1 MKDLLEKSLVRIF
14 SLVMLVTFLI
24 NISIS
29 FGGKIKAQNEFMED
43 SLGFIFYSVKGGDT
57 KILEDFEKAYPRYKL
72 IYFDDDK
79 NILYGS
85 EKNISLDEIKIR
97 DDGKTREIKYGI
109 KDSINTAYYI
119 GDDNN
124 LMIKSQNTILDIFDG
139 KIVSIYLIFYLLIVG
154 IIKFEAESF
163 VEKYTKGLNRFDET
177 YNFNSID
184 PSYKEISP
192 YFKNLIESN
201 KKLKASEMAQASRF
215 KEIIDITENMEE
227 GLVICDENGKIEIM
241 NKAAQDY
248 LDKSSD
254 TSFIDLIDDKDYK
267 EAIKEIQKTKK
278 TKAMAYD
285 VNNFHLKV
293 FVDPIIDSYDM
304 GYVIIIID
312 NSETR
317 KAELMRREFS
327 ANVSHELKSPLT
339 SINGYAELISTG
351 IAKESDVRNFAEII
365 YKEGNRLLQIIDDIL
380 KLSSLDENGQG
391 IDEIEFDIKEIAEL
405 CVDNYRG
412 KSDGKNIKVIN
423 TVGSFKIRTS
433 ISLFTDLV
441 SNIYE
446 NAIKYTN
453 EGGIIELSSIILDK
467 KLIIFIKDN
476 GVGIS
481 QKDLPRIFERFYM
494 ADKARKRDNR
504 STGLGLS
511 IAKHIADY
519 LGFGLE
525 VTSKVGCGSTFRI
538 IIDI

>member
-29 FGGKIKAQNEFMED
+29 FEGKIKAQNEFMED
-43 SLGFIFYSVKGGDT
+43 SLGFIFYELKSGDT
-57 KILEDFEKAYPRYKL
+57 KILKDFEKSYPRYKL
-72 IYFDDDK
+72 TYFDDDK
-79 NILYGS
+79 NILYTSMNKIEPRDLKIG
-85 EKNISLDEIKIR
+85 NDREI
-97 DDGKTREIKYGI
+97 REIKYGI
-109 KDSINTAYYI
+109 KDSLNTAYYI

-139 KIVSIYLIFYLLIVG
+139 KILSIYLVLYLLIVG
-154 IIKFEAESF
+154 IIKFE
-163 VEKYTKGLNRFDET
+163 VENLVERYTEGLSRFEEDYDFT
-177 YNFNSID
+177 SLD
-184 PSYKEISP
+184 PRYKEISP
-192 YFKNLIESN
+192 YFKNLVESN

-278 TKAMAYD
+278 TKAMAFD

>member
-1 MKDLLEKSLVRIF
+1 MKDLLEKSLIRIF

-24 NISIS
+24 NISIV
-29 FGGKIKAQNEFMED
+29 FRGKNKAQNEFMED
-43 SLGFIFYSVKGGDT
+43 SLSFIFYEIKNGN
-57 KILEDFEKAYPRYKL
+57 KNILKDFEKTYPKYKL
-72 IYFDDDK
+72 IYFDDEK
-79 NILYGS
+79 NILYPS
-85 EKNISLDEIKIR
+85 KDNIDLKDINIS
-97 DDGKTREIKYGI
+97 DDGNIREIKYGI

-119 GDDNN
+119 GGEDN
-124 LMIKSQNTILDIFDG
+124 LIIKSQNTILDIFDG
-139 KIVSIYLIFYLLIVG
+139 KIISIYLIAYLFIIGL
-154 IIKFEAESF
+154 IKFEADNF
-163 VEKYTKGLNRFDET
+163 VNKYIEGLSRFDDN
-177 YNFNSID
+177 YDFKRID
-184 PSYKEISP
+184 PRYKEISP
-192 YFKNLIESN
+192 YFENLIES
-201 KKLKASEMAQASRF
+201 KRKLKESEMTQASRF

-227 GLVICDENGKIEIM
+227 GLVICDENGRIDIM
-241 NKAAQDY
+241 NRAAQNY
-248 LDKSSD
+248 LDKNSN
-254 TSFIDLIDDKDYK
+254 TSFIDLIDDKDYR

-278 TKAMAYD
+278 TKAMAFD

-293 FVDPIIDSYDM
+293 FVDPIIDNYDM

-312 NSETR
+312 NSDTR

-405 CVDNYRG
+405 CVDNYKKR
-412 KSDGKNIKVIN
+412 SDDKNIKIVN
-423 TVGSFKIRTS
+423 TVGSFKIKTS
-433 ISLFTDLV
+433 ISLFTDLL

-446 NAIKYTN
+446 NAIKYTG
-453 EGGIIELSSIILDK
+453 EGGRIEISSIILDK

-494 ADKARKRDNR
+494 ADKSRKRDSR

-519 LGFGLE
+519 LGYGLE
-525 VTSKVGCGSTFRI
+525 VRSKLGKGSTFRI

>member
-1 MKDLLEKSLVRIF
+1 MKDLLEKSLIRIF

-24 NISIS
+24 NISIV
-29 FGGKIKAQNEFMED
+29 FRGKNKAQNEFMED
-43 SLGFIFYSVKGGDT
+43 SLSFIFYEIKNGN
-57 KILEDFEKAYPRYKL
+57 KNILKDFEKTYPKYKL
-72 IYFDDDK
+72 IYFDDGK
-79 NILYGS
+79 NILYPS
-85 EKNISLDEIKIR
+85 KDNIDLKDINIS
-97 DDGKTREIKYGI
+97 DDGNIREIKYGI

-119 GDDNN
+119 GGEDN
-124 LMIKSQNTILDIFDG
+124 LIIKSQNTILDIFDG
-139 KIVSIYLIFYLLIVG
+139 KIISIYLIAYLFIIGL
-154 IIKFEAESF
+154 IKFEADNF
-163 VEKYTKGLNRFDET
+163 VNKYIEGLSRFDDN
-177 YNFNSID
+177 YDFKRID
-184 PSYKEISP
+184 PRYKEISP
-192 YFKNLIESN
+192 YFENLIES
-201 KKLKASEMAQASRF
+201 KRKLKESEMTQASRF

-227 GLVICDENGKIEIM
+227 GLVICDENGRIDIM
-241 NKAAQDY
+241 NRAAQNY
-248 LDKSSD
+248 LDKNSN
-254 TSFIDLIDDKDYK
+254 TSFIDLIDDKDYR

-278 TKAMAYD
+278 TKAMAFD

-293 FVDPIIDSYDM
+293 FVDPIIDNYDM

-312 NSETR
+312 NSDTR

-405 CVDNYRG
+405 CVDNYKKR
-412 KSDGKNIKVIN
+412 SDDKNIKIVN

-446 NAIKYTN
+446 NAIKYT
-453 EGGIIELSSIILDK
+453 EDGGRIEISSIILDK

-494 ADKARKRDNR
+494 ADKSRKRDSR

-519 LGFGLE
+519 LGYGLE
-525 VTSKVGCGSTFRI
+525 VRSKLGKGSTFRI

>member
-1 MKDLLEKSLVRIF
+1 MKDLLEKSLIRIF

-24 NISIS
+24 NISIV
-29 FGGKIKAQNEFMED
+29 FRGKIKAQNEFMED
-43 SLGFIFYSVKGGDT
+43 SLGFIFYEIKNGN
-57 KILEDFEKAYPRYKL
+57 KNILEDFEKTYPKYKL
-72 IYFDDDK
+72 VYFDDDK
-79 NILYGS
+79 NILYNSKGKIDL
-85 EKNISLDEIKIR
+85 EDISISDDKKI
-97 DDGKTREIKYGI
+97 REIKYGI
-109 KDSINTAYYI
+109 KDSINTGYYI
-119 GDDNN
+119 GGDGN
-124 LMIKSQNTILDIFDG
+124 LIIKSQNTILDIFDG
-139 KIVSIYLIFYLLIVG
+139 KIISIYLIAYLFIIG
-154 IIKFEAESF
+154 IIKFEADNF
-163 VEKYTKGLNRFDET
+163 VNKYIEGLARFDDN
-177 YNFNSID
+177 YDFKKID
-184 PSYKEISP
+184 PRYKEISP
-192 YFKNLIESN
+192 YFKNILESN
-201 KKLKASEMAQASRF
+201 KKLKESEMAQAVRF

-241 NKAAQDY
+241 NKAAQEY
-248 LDKSSD
+248 LEKNSD

-267 EAIKEIQKTKK
+267 EAIKEIQRTKK
-278 TKAMAYD
+278 TKAMAFD
-285 VNNFHLKV
+285 VNNFHLKI

-365 YKEGNRLLQIIDDIL
+365 YKEGNRLLQIIDDII
-380 KLSSLDENGQG
+380 KLSRLDENGQG
-391 IDEIEFDIKEIAEL
+391 IDEIEFDIREIAEL
-405 CVDNYRG
+405 CIENYRG
-412 KSDGKNIKVIN
+412 KSDSKNIEIVN
-423 TVGSFKIRTS
+423 TVGSFKLKTS
-433 ISLFTDLV
+433 ISLFTDLI

-453 EGGIIELSSIILDK
+453 KGGKIELSSIILDK

-494 ADKARKRDNR
+494 ADKARKRDNK

>member
-1 MKDLLEKSLVRIF
+1 MKDLLEKSLIRIF

-24 NISIS
+24 NISIV
-29 FGGKIKAQNEFMED
+29 FRGKIKAQNEFMED
-43 SLGFIFYSVKGGDT
+43 SLGFIFYEIKNGN
-57 KILEDFEKAYPRYKL
+57 KNILEDFEKTYPKYKL
-72 IYFDDDK
+72 VYFDDDK
-79 NILYGS
+79 NILYNSKGKIDL
-85 EKNISLDEIKIR
+85 EDISISDDKKI
-97 DDGKTREIKYGI
+97 REIKYGI
-109 KDSINTAYYI
+109 KDSINTGYYI
-119 GDDNN
+119 GGDGN
-124 LMIKSQNTILDIFDG
+124 LIIKSQNTILDIFDG
-139 KIVSIYLIFYLLIVG
+139 KIISIYLIAYLFIIG
-154 IIKFEAESF
+154 IIKFEADNF
-163 VEKYTKGLNRFDET
+163 VNKYIEGLARFDDN
-177 YNFNSID
+177 YDFKKID
-184 PSYKEISP
+184 PRYKEISP
-192 YFKNLIESN
+192 YFKNILESN
-201 KKLKASEMAQASRF
+201 KKLKESEMAQAVRF

-241 NKAAQDY
+241 NKAAQEY
-248 LDKSSD
+248 LDKNSD

-267 EAIKEIQKTKK
+267 EAIKEIQRTKK
-278 TKAMAYD
+278 TKAMAFD
-285 VNNFHLKV
+285 VNNFHLKI

-365 YKEGNRLLQIIDDIL
+365 YKEGNRLLQIIDDII
-380 KLSSLDENGQG
+380 KLSRLDENGQG
-391 IDEIEFDIKEIAEL
+391 IDEIEFDIREIADL
-405 CVDNYRG
+405 CIENYRG
-412 KSDGKNIKVIN
+412 KSDSKNIEIVN
-423 TVGSFKIRTS
+423 TVGSFKLKTS
-433 ISLFTDLV
+433 ISLFTDLI

-453 EGGIIELSSIILDK
+453 KGGKIELSSIILDK

-494 ADKARKRDNR
+494 ADKARKRDNK

>member
-1 MKDLLEKSLVRIF
+1 MKDLLEKSLIRIF

-24 NISIS
+24 NISIV
-29 FGGKIKAQNEFMED
+29 FRGKNKAQNEFMED
-43 SLGFIFYSVKGGDT
+43 SLGFIFYEIKNGD
-57 KILEDFEKAYPRYKL
+57 KNIIKDFEKTYPKYKL
-72 IYFDDDK
+72 VYFDDEK
-79 NILYGS
+79 NILYPS
-85 EKNISLDEIKIR
+85 KDNIDLKDIKIR
-97 DDGKTREIKYGI
+97 DDGKIREIKYGI

-119 GDDNN
+119 GGEDN
-124 LMIKSQNTILDIFDG
+124 LIIKSQNTILDIFDG
-139 KIVSIYLIFYLLIVG
+139 KIISIYLIAYLFIIGL
-154 IIKFEAESF
+154 IKFEADNF
-163 VEKYTKGLNRFDET
+163 VNKYIEGLSRFDDNYDFKRIE
-177 YNFNSID
+177 
-184 PSYKEISP
+184 PKYKEISP
-192 YFKNLIESN
+192 YFENLIES
-201 KKLKASEMAQASRF
+201 KRKLKESEMTQASRF

-227 GLVICDENGKIEIM
+227 GLVICDENGRIDIM
-241 NKAAQDY
+241 NRAAQNY
-248 LDKSSD
+248 LDKNTD
-254 TSFIDLIDDKDYK
+254 TSFIDLIDDKDYR
-267 EAIKEIQKTKK
+267 EAIKEIQRTKK
-278 TKAMAYD
+278 TKAMAFD

-293 FVDPIIDSYDM
+293 FVDPIIDNYDM

-312 NSETR
+312 NSDTR

-405 CVDNYRG
+405 CVDNYKKR
-412 KSDGKNIKVIN
+412 SDDKNIKIVN

-446 NAIKYTN
+446 NAIKYT
-453 EGGIIELSSIILDK
+453 EDGGRIEISSIILDK

-519 LGFGLE
+519 LGYGLE
-525 VTSKVGCGSTFRI
+525 VTSKVGKGSTFRI

>member
-139 KIVSIYLIFYLLIVG
+139 KILSIYLVLYLLIVG
-154 IIKFEAESF
+154 IIKFEAENL
-163 VEKYTKGLNRFDET
+163 VERYTEGLSRFEEDYDFT
-177 YNFNSID
+177 SLD
-184 PSYKEISP
+184 PRYKEISP
-192 YFKNLIESN
+192 YFKNLVESN

-423 TVGSFKIRTS
+423 TVGSYKIRTS

>member
-1 MKDLLEKSLVRIF
+1 MKDLLEKSLIRIF

-24 NISIS
+24 NISIV
-29 FGGKIKAQNEFMED
+29 FRGKNKAQNEFMED
-43 SLGFIFYSVKGGDT
+43 SLSFIFYEIKNGN
-57 KILEDFEKAYPRYKL
+57 KNILKDFEKTYPKYKL
-72 IYFDDDK
+72 IYFDDEK
-79 NILYGS
+79 NILYPS
-85 EKNISLDEIKIR
+85 KDNIDLKDINISY
-97 DDGKTREIKYGI
+97 DGNIREIKYGI

-119 GDDNN
+119 GGEDN
-124 LMIKSQNTILDIFDG
+124 LIIKSQNTILDIFDG
-139 KIVSIYLIFYLLIVG
+139 KIISIYLIAYLFIIGL
-154 IIKFEAESF
+154 IKFEADNF
-163 VEKYTKGLNRFDET
+163 VNKYIEGLSRFDDN
-177 YNFNSID
+177 YDFKRID
-184 PSYKEISP
+184 PRYKEISP
-192 YFKNLIESN
+192 YFENLVESK

-227 GLVICDENGKIEIM
+227 GLVICDENGRIDIM
-241 NKAAQDY
+241 NKAAQSY
-248 LDKSSD
+248 LDKNSN
-254 TSFIDLIDDKDYK
+254 TSFIDLIDDKDYR

-278 TKAMAYD
+278 TKAMAFD

-293 FVDPIIDSYDM
+293 FVDPIIDNYDM

-312 NSETR
+312 NSDTR

-405 CVDNYRG
+405 CVDNYKKR
-412 KSDGKNIKVIN
+412 SDEKNIKIVN

-446 NAIKYTN
+446 NAIKYT
-453 EGGIIELSSIILDK
+453 EDGGRIEISSIILDK
-467 KLIIFIKDN
+467 QLIIFIKDN

-519 LGFGLE
+519 LGYGLE
-525 VTSKVGCGSTFRI
+525 VTSKIGKGSTFRI

>member
-1 MKDLLEKSLVRIF
+1 
-14 SLVMLVTFLI
+14 
-24 NISIS
+24 
-29 FGGKIKAQNEFMED
+29 
-43 SLGFIFYSVKGGDT
+43 
-57 KILEDFEKAYPRYKL
+57 
-72 IYFDDDK
+72 
-79 NILYGS
+79 
-85 EKNISLDEIKIR
+85 
-97 DDGKTREIKYGI
+97 
-109 KDSINTAYYI
+109 
-119 GDDNN
+119 
-124 LMIKSQNTILDIFDG
+124 MIKSQNTILDIFDG
-139 KIVSIYLIFYLLIVG
+139 KILSIYLVLYLLIVG
-154 IIKFEAESF
+154 IIKFEAENL
-163 VEKYTKGLNRFDET
+163 VERYTEGLSRFEEDYDFT
-177 YNFNSID
+177 SLD
-184 PSYKEISP
+184 PRYKEISP
-192 YFKNLIESN
+192 YFKNLVESN

>member
-1 MKDLLEKSLVRIF
+1 
-14 SLVMLVTFLI
+14 
-24 NISIS
+24 
-29 FGGKIKAQNEFMED
+29 
-43 SLGFIFYSVKGGDT
+43 
-57 KILEDFEKAYPRYKL
+57 
-72 IYFDDDK
+72 
-79 NILYGS
+79 
-85 EKNISLDEIKIR
+85 
-97 DDGKTREIKYGI
+97 
-109 KDSINTAYYI
+109 
-119 GDDNN
+119 
-124 LMIKSQNTILDIFDG
+124 
-139 KIVSIYLIFYLLIVG
+139 
-154 IIKFEAESF
+154 
-163 VEKYTKGLNRFDET
+163 
-177 YNFNSID
+177 
-184 PSYKEISP
+184 
-192 YFKNLIESN
+192 
-201 KKLKASEMAQASRF
+201 MAQASRF

-227 GLVICDENGKIEIM
+227 GLVVCDENGRIEIM
-241 NKAAQDY
+241 NKAAQNY
-248 LDKSSD
+248 LDKNSN
-254 TSFIDLIDDKDYK
+254 TSFIDLIDDEDYK
-267 EAIKEIQKTKK
+267 KAIKEIQKTKK
-278 TKAMAYD
+278 TKALAFD

-405 CVDNYRG
+405 CIENYRG
-412 KSDGKNIKVIN
+412 KSDSKNIEIVN

-433 ISLFTDLV
+433 ISLFTDLL

-453 EGGIIELSSIILDK
+453 KGGKIELSSIILDK

-494 ADKARKRDNR
+494 ADKARKRDNK

-519 LGFGLE
+519 LGYRLE

>member
-1 MKDLLEKSLVRIF
+1 MKDLLEKSLIRIF

-24 NISIS
+24 NISIV
-29 FGGKIKAQNEFMED
+29 FRGKNKAQNEFMED
-43 SLGFIFYSVKGGDT
+43 SLSFIFYEIKNGN
-57 KILEDFEKAYPRYKL
+57 KNILKDFEKTYPKYKL
-72 IYFDDDK
+72 IYFDDGK
-79 NILYGS
+79 NILYPS
-85 EKNISLDEIKIR
+85 KDNIDLKDINIS
-97 DDGKTREIKYGI
+97 DDGNIREIKYGI

-119 GDDNN
+119 GGEDN
-124 LMIKSQNTILDIFDG
+124 LIIKSQNTILDIFDG
-139 KIVSIYLIFYLLIVG
+139 KIISIYLIAYLFIIGL
-154 IIKFEAESF
+154 IKFEADNF
-163 VEKYTKGLNRFDET
+163 VNKYIEGLSRFDDNYDFKRIE
-177 YNFNSID
+177 
-184 PSYKEISP
+184 PRYKEISP
-192 YFKNLIESN
+192 YFENLIES
-201 KKLKASEMAQASRF
+201 KRKLKESEMTQASRF

-227 GLVICDENGKIEIM
+227 GLVICDENGRIDIM
-241 NKAAQDY
+241 NRAAQNY
-248 LDKSSD
+248 LDKNSN
-254 TSFIDLIDDKDYK
+254 TSFIDLIDDKDYR

-278 TKAMAYD
+278 TKAMAFD

-293 FVDPIIDSYDM
+293 FVDPIIDNYDM

-312 NSETR
+312 NSDTR

-405 CVDNYRG
+405 CVDNYKKR
-412 KSDGKNIKVIN
+412 SDDKNIKIVN
-423 TVGSFKIRTS
+423 TVGSFKIKTS
-433 ISLFTDLV
+433 ISLFTDLL

-446 NAIKYTN
+446 NAIKYTG
-453 EGGIIELSSIILDK
+453 EGGRIEISSIILDK

-494 ADKARKRDNR
+494 ADKSRKRDSR

-519 LGFGLE
+519 LGYGLE
-525 VTSKVGCGSTFRI
+525 VRSKLGKGSTFRI

>member
-1 MKDLLEKSLVRIF
+1 MKDLLEKSLIRIF

-24 NISIS
+24 NISIV
-29 FGGKIKAQNEFMED
+29 FRGKNKAQNEFMED
-43 SLGFIFYSVKGGDT
+43 SLSFIFYEIKNGN
-57 KILEDFEKAYPRYKL
+57 KNILKDFEKTYPKYKL
-72 IYFDDDK
+72 IYFDDGK
-79 NILYGS
+79 NILYPS
-85 EKNISLDEIKIR
+85 KDNIDLKDINIS
-97 DDGKTREIKYGI
+97 DDGNIREIKYGI

-119 GDDNN
+119 GGEDN
-124 LMIKSQNTILDIFDG
+124 LIIKSQNTILDIFDG
-139 KIVSIYLIFYLLIVG
+139 KIISIYLIAYLFIIGL
-154 IIKFEAESF
+154 IKFEADNF
-163 VEKYTKGLNRFDET
+163 VNKYIEGLSRFDDN
-177 YNFNSID
+177 YDFKRID
-184 PSYKEISP
+184 PRYKEISP
-192 YFKNLIESN
+192 YFENLIES
-201 KKLKASEMAQASRF
+201 KRKLKESEMTQASRF

-227 GLVICDENGKIEIM
+227 GLVICDENGRIDIM
-241 NKAAQDY
+241 NRAAQNY
-248 LDKSSD
+248 LDKNSN
-254 TSFIDLIDDKDYK
+254 TSFIDLIDDKDYR

-278 TKAMAYD
+278 TKAMAFD

-293 FVDPIIDSYDM
+293 FVDPIIDNYDM

-312 NSETR
+312 NSDTR

-351 IAKESDVRNFAEII
+351 IAKESDVREFAEII

-405 CVDNYRG
+405 CINNYKKR
-412 KSDGKNIKVIN
+412 SDDKNIKIVN

-433 ISLFTDLV
+433 ISLFTDLI

-494 ADKARKRDNR
+494 ADKARKRDSK

>member
-1 MKDLLEKSLVRIF
+1 MKDLLEKSLIRIF

-24 NISIS
+24 NISIV
-29 FGGKIKAQNEFMED
+29 FRGKIKAQNEFMED
-43 SLGFIFYSVKGGDT
+43 SLGFIFYEIKNGN
-57 KILEDFEKAYPRYKL
+57 KNILEDFEKTYPKYKL
-72 IYFDDDK
+72 VYFDDDK
-79 NILYGS
+79 NILYNSKGKIDL
-85 EKNISLDEIKIR
+85 EDISISDDKKI
-97 DDGKTREIKYGI
+97 REIKYGI
-109 KDSINTAYYI
+109 KDSINTGYYI
-119 GDDNN
+119 GGDGN
-124 LMIKSQNTILDIFDG
+124 LIIKSQNTILDIFDG
-139 KIVSIYLIFYLLIVG
+139 KIISIYLIAYLFIIG
-154 IIKFEAESF
+154 IIKFEADNF
-163 VEKYTKGLNRFDET
+163 VNKYIEGLARFDDN
-177 YNFNSID
+177 YDFKKID
-184 PSYKEISP
+184 PRYKEISP
-192 YFKNLIESN
+192 YFKNILESN
-201 KKLKASEMAQASRF
+201 KKLKESEMAQAVRF

-241 NKAAQDY
+241 NKAAQEY
-248 LDKSSD
+248 LDKNSD

-267 EAIKEIQKTKK
+267 EAIKEIQRTKK
-278 TKAMAYD
+278 TKAMAFD
-285 VNNFHLKV
+285 VNNFHLKI

-365 YKEGNRLLQIIDDIL
+365 YKEGNRLLQIIDDII
-380 KLSSLDENGQG
+380 KLSRLDENGQG
-391 IDEIEFDIKEIAEL
+391 IDEIEFDIREIAEL
-405 CVDNYRG
+405 CIENYRG
-412 KSDGKNIKVIN
+412 KSDSKNIEIVN
-423 TVGSFKIRTS
+423 TVGSFKLKTS
-433 ISLFTDLV
+433 ISLFTDLI

-453 EGGIIELSSIILDK
+453 KGGKIELSSIILDK

-494 ADKARKRDNR
+494 ADKARKRDNK

>member
-1 MKDLLEKSLVRIF
+1 MKDLLEKSLIRIF

-24 NISIS
+24 NISIV
-29 FGGKIKAQNEFMED
+29 FRGKNKAQNEFMED
-43 SLGFIFYSVKGGDT
+43 SLGFIFYEIKNGNHN
-57 KILEDFEKAYPRYKL
+57 ILKDFEKTYPKYKL
-72 IYFDDDK
+72 IYFDDEK
-79 NILYGS
+79 NILYPS
-85 EKNISLDEIKIR
+85 KDNIDLKDINVR
-97 DDGKTREIKYGI
+97 DDRKIREIKYGI

-119 GDDNN
+119 GGEGN
-124 LMIKSQNTILDIFDG
+124 LIIKSQNTILDIFDG
-139 KIVSIYLIFYLLIVG
+139 KIISIYLIAYLFIIG
-154 IIKFEAESF
+154 IIKFEADNF
-163 VEKYTKGLNRFDET
+163 VNKYIEGLSRFDDN
-177 YNFNSID
+177 YDFKRID
-184 PSYKEISP
+184 PRYKEISP
-192 YFKNLIESN
+192 YFENLVESN
-201 KKLKASEMAQASRF
+201 KKLKASEMAQAVRF

-227 GLVICDENGKIEIM
+227 GLVICDENGRIDIM
-241 NKAAQDY
+241 NKAAQNY
-248 LDKSSD
+248 LDKNSN
-254 TSFIDLIDDKDYK
+254 TSFIDLIDDKDYRD
-267 EAIKEIQKTKK
+267 AIKEIQKTKK
-278 TKAMAYD
+278 TKAMAFD

-293 FVDPIIDSYDM
+293 FVDPIIDNYDM

-312 NSETR
+312 NSDTR

-351 IAKESDVRNFAEII
+351 IAKENDVRNFAEII

-405 CVDNYRG
+405 CVDNYKKR
-412 KSDGKNIKVIN
+412 SDDKNIKIVN

-446 NAIKYTN
+446 NAIKYT
-453 EGGIIELSSIILDK
+453 EDGGRIEISSIILDK
-467 KLIIFIKDN
+467 KLMILIKDN

-525 VTSKVGCGSTFRI
+525 VTSKVGKGSTFRI

>member
-1 MKDLLEKSLVRIF
+1 MKDLLEKSLIRIF

-24 NISIS
+24 NISIV
-29 FGGKIKAQNEFMED
+29 FRGKIKAQNEFMED
-43 SLGFIFYSVKGGDT
+43 SLGFIFYEIKNGN
-57 KILEDFEKAYPRYKL
+57 KNILEDFEKTYPKYKL
-72 IYFDDDK
+72 VYFDDDK
-79 NILYGS
+79 NILYNSKGKIDL
-85 EKNISLDEIKIR
+85 EDISISDDKKI
-97 DDGKTREIKYGI
+97 REIKYGI
-109 KDSINTAYYI
+109 KDSINTGYYI
-119 GDDNN
+119 GGDGN
-124 LMIKSQNTILDIFDG
+124 LIIKSQNTILDIFDG
-139 KIVSIYLIFYLLIVG
+139 KIISIYLIAYLFIIG
-154 IIKFEAESF
+154 IIKFEADNF
-163 VEKYTKGLNRFDET
+163 VNKYIEGLARFDDN
-177 YNFNSID
+177 YDFKKID
-184 PSYKEISP
+184 PRYKEISP
-192 YFKNLIESN
+192 YFKNILESN
-201 KKLKASEMAQASRF
+201 KKLKESEMAQAVRF

-241 NKAAQDY
+241 NKAAQEY
-248 LDKSSD
+248 LDKNSD

-267 EAIKEIQKTKK
+267 EAIKEIQRTKK
-278 TKAMAYD
+278 TKAMAFD
-285 VNNFHLKV
+285 VNNFHLKI

-365 YKEGNRLLQIIDDIL
+365 YKEGNRLLQIIDDII
-380 KLSSLDENGQG
+380 KLSRLDENGQG
-391 IDEIEFDIKEIAEL
+391 IDEIEFDIREIAEL
-405 CVDNYRG
+405 CIENYRG
-412 KSDGKNIKVIN
+412 KSDSKNIEIVN
-423 TVGSFKIRTS
+423 TVGSFKLKTS
-433 ISLFTDLV
+433 ISLFTDLI

-446 NAIKYTN
+446 NSIKYTN
-453 EGGIIELSSIILDK
+453 KGGKIELSSIILDK

-494 ADKARKRDNR
+494 ADKARKRDNK

>member
-1 MKDLLEKSLVRIF
+1 MKDLLEKSLIRIF

-43 SLGFIFYSVKGGDT
+43 SLGFIFYGVKGGDT

-192 YFKNLIESN
+192 YFKNFIESN
-201 KKLKASEMAQASRF
+201 KKLKASELAQAARF
-215 KEIIDITENMEE
+215 KELIDITENMEE
-227 GLVICDENGKIEIM
+227 GLVICDENGKVEIM
-241 NKAAQDY
+241 NKAAQNY
-248 LDKSSD
+248 LDKDPD
-254 TSFIDLIDDKDYK
+254 TSFIDLIDDEDYK
-267 EAIKEIQKTKK
+267 RSIKEIQKTKK
-278 TKAMAYD
+278 TKAMAFD

-405 CVDNYRG
+405 CINNYKKR
-412 KSDGKNIKVIN
+412 SDDKNIKIVN

-433 ISLFTDLV
+433 ISLFTDLI

-494 ADKARKRDNR
+494 ADKARKRDSK

>member
-29 FGGKIKAQNEFMED
+29 FEGKIKAQNEFMED
-43 SLGFIFYSVKGGDT
+43 SLGFIFYELKSGDT
-57 KILEDFEKAYPRYKL
+57 EILKDFEKSYPRYKL
-72 IYFDDDK
+72 TYFDNDK
-79 NILYGS
+79 NILYTSMNKIEPRDLKIG
-85 EKNISLDEIKIR
+85 NDGEI
-97 DDGKTREIKYGI
+97 REIKYGI
-109 KDSINTAYYI
+109 KDSLNTAYYI

-139 KIVSIYLIFYLLIVG
+139 KILSIYLVLYLLIVG
-154 IIKFEAESF
+154 IIKFEAENL
-163 VEKYTKGLNRFDET
+163 VVRYTEGLSRFEEDYDFT
-177 YNFNSID
+177 SLD
-184 PSYKEISP
+184 PRYKEISP
-192 YFKNLIESN
+192 YFKNLVESN

>member
-154 IIKFEAESF
+154 IIKFEAENL
-163 VEKYTKGLNRFDET
+163 VERYTEGLSRFEEDYDFT
-177 YNFNSID
+177 SLD
-184 PSYKEISP
+184 PRYKEISP
-192 YFKNLIESN
+192 YFKNLVESN

>member
-1 MKDLLEKSLVRIF
+1 MKDLLEKSLIRIF

-24 NISIS
+24 NISIV
-29 FGGKIKAQNEFMED
+29 FRGKNKAQNEFMED
-43 SLGFIFYSVKGGDT
+43 SLGFIFYEIKNGD
-57 KILEDFEKAYPRYKL
+57 KNIIKDFEKTYPKYKL
-72 IYFDDDK
+72 IYFDDEK
-79 NILYGS
+79 NILYPS
-85 EKNISLDEIKIR
+85 KDNIDLKDIKIR
-97 DDGKTREIKYGI
+97 DDGKIREIKYGI

-119 GDDNN
+119 GGGDN
-124 LMIKSQNTILDIFDG
+124 LIIKSQNTILDIFDG
-139 KIVSIYLIFYLLIVG
+139 KIISIYLIAYLFIIGL
-154 IIKFEAESF
+154 IKFEADNF
-163 VEKYTKGLNRFDET
+163 VNKYIEGLSRFDDN
-177 YNFNSID
+177 YDFKRID
-184 PSYKEISP
+184 PKYKEISP
-192 YFKNLIESN
+192 YFENLIES
-201 KKLKASEMAQASRF
+201 KRKIKESEMTQASRF

-227 GLVICDENGKIEIM
+227 GLVICDENGRIDIM
-241 NKAAQDY
+241 NRAAQNY
-248 LDKSSD
+248 LDKNTD
-254 TSFIDLIDDKDYK
+254 TSFIDLIDDKDYR
-267 EAIKEIQKTKK
+267 EAIKEIQRTKK
-278 TKAMAYD
+278 TKAMAFD

-405 CVDNYRG
+405 CVNNYKRR
-412 KSDGKNIKVIN
+412 SDDKNIKIVN

-433 ISLFTDLV
+433 ISLFTDLL

-453 EGGIIELSSIILDK
+453 KGGKIELSSIILDK

-494 ADKARKRDNR
+494 ADKARKRDNK

-519 LGFGLE
+519 LGYGLE
-525 VTSKVGCGSTFRI
+525 VRSKLGKGSTFRI

>member
-1 MKDLLEKSLVRIF
+1 MKDLLEKSLIRIF

-24 NISIS
+24 NISIV
-29 FGGKIKAQNEFMED
+29 FRGKIKAQNEFMED
-43 SLGFIFYSVKGGDT
+43 SLGFIFYEIKNGN
-57 KILEDFEKAYPRYKL
+57 KNILEDFEKTYPKYKL
-72 IYFDDDK
+72 VYFDDDK
-79 NILYGS
+79 NILYNSKGKIDL
-85 EKNISLDEIKIR
+85 EDISISDDKKI
-97 DDGKTREIKYGI
+97 REIKYGI
-109 KDSINTAYYI
+109 KDSINTGYYI
-119 GDDNN
+119 GGDGN
-124 LMIKSQNTILDIFDG
+124 LIIKSQNTILDIFDG
-139 KIVSIYLIFYLLIVG
+139 KIISIYLIAYLFIIG
-154 IIKFEAESF
+154 IIKFEADNF
-163 VEKYTKGLNRFDET
+163 VNKYIEGLARFDDN
-177 YNFNSID
+177 YDFKKID
-184 PSYKEISP
+184 PRYKEISP
-192 YFKNLIESN
+192 YFKNILESN
-201 KKLKASEMAQASRF
+201 KKLKESEMAQAVRF

-241 NKAAQDY
+241 NKAAQEY
-248 LDKSSD
+248 LDKNSD

-267 EAIKEIQKTKK
+267 EAIKEIQRTKK
-278 TKAMAYD
+278 TKAMAFD
-285 VNNFHLKV
+285 VNNFHLKI

-365 YKEGNRLLQIIDDIL
+365 YKEGNRLLQIIDDII
-380 KLSSLDENGQG
+380 KLSRLDENGQG
-391 IDEIEFDIKEIAEL
+391 IDEIEFDIREIADL
-405 CVDNYRG
+405 CIENYRG
-412 KSDGKNIKVIN
+412 KSDSKNIEIVN
-423 TVGSFKIRTS
+423 TVGSFKLKTS
-433 ISLFTDLV
+433 ISLFTDLI

-446 NAIKYTN
+446 NSIKYTN
-453 EGGIIELSSIILDK
+453 KGGKIELSSIILDK

-494 ADKARKRDNR
+494 ADKARKRDNK

>member
-139 KIVSIYLIFYLLIVG
+139 KILSIYLIFYLLIVG

-163 VEKYTKGLNRFDET
+163 VEKYTKGLSRFDET
-177 YNFNSID
+177 YNFNSIE

-227 GLVICDENGKIEIM
+227 GLVICDENGKVEIM
-241 NKAAQDY
+241 NKAAQNY
-248 LDKSSD
+248 LDKDPD
-254 TSFIDLIDDKDYK
+254 TSFIDLIDDEDYK
-267 EAIKEIQKTKK
+267 GYIKEIQKTKK
-278 TKAMAYD
+278 TKAMAFD

-423 TVGSFKIRTS
+423 TVGSYKIRTS

>member
-1 MKDLLEKSLVRIF
+1 MKDLLEKSLIRIF

-43 SLGFIFYSVKGGDT
+43 SLGFIFYGVKGGDT

-192 YFKNLIESN
+192 YFKNFIESN
-201 KKLKASEMAQASRF
+201 KKLKASELAQAARF

-227 GLVICDENGKIEIM
+227 GLVICDENGKVEIM
-241 NKAAQDY
+241 NKAAQNY
-248 LDKSSD
+248 LDKDPD
-254 TSFIDLIDDKDYK
+254 TNFIDLIDDEDYK
-267 EAIKEIQKTKK
+267 RSIKEIQKTKK
-278 TKAMAYD
+278 TKAMAFD

-351 IAKESDVRNFAEII
+351 IAKESDVREFAEII

-405 CVDNYRG
+405 CINNYKKR
-412 KSDGKNIKVIN
+412 SDEKNIKIVN

-433 ISLFTDLV
+433 ISLFTDLI

-494 ADKARKRDNR
+494 ADKARKRDSK

>member
-1 MKDLLEKSLVRIF
+1 MKDLLEKSLIRIF

-24 NISIS
+24 NISIV
-29 FGGKIKAQNEFMED
+29 FRGKNKAQNEFMED
-43 SLGFIFYSVKGGDT
+43 SLGFIFYEIKNGD
-57 KILEDFEKAYPRYKL
+57 KNIIKDFEKTYPKYKL
-72 IYFDDDK
+72 IYFDDEK
-79 NILYGS
+79 NILYPS
-85 EKNISLDEIKIR
+85 KDNIDLKDIKIR
-97 DDGKTREIKYGI
+97 DDGKIREIKYGI

-119 GDDNN
+119 GGEDN
-124 LMIKSQNTILDIFDG
+124 LIIKSQNTILDIFDG
-139 KIVSIYLIFYLLIVG
+139 KIISIYLIAYLFIIGL
-154 IIKFEAESF
+154 IKFEADNF
-163 VEKYTKGLNRFDET
+163 VNKYIEGLSRFDDN
-177 YNFNSID
+177 YDFKRID
-184 PSYKEISP
+184 PKYKEISP
-192 YFKNLIESN
+192 YFENLIES
-201 KKLKASEMAQASRF
+201 KRKLKESEMTQASRF

-227 GLVICDENGKIEIM
+227 GLVICDENGRIDIM
-241 NKAAQDY
+241 NRAAQNY
-248 LDKSSD
+248 LDKNTD
-254 TSFIDLIDDKDYK
+254 TSFIDLIDDKDYR
-267 EAIKEIQKTKK
+267 EAIKEIQRTKK
-278 TKAMAYD
+278 TKAMAFD

-293 FVDPIIDSYDM
+293 FVDPIIDNYDM

-312 NSETR
+312 NSDTR

-405 CVDNYRG
+405 CVDNYKKR
-412 KSDGKNIKVIN
+412 SDDKNIKIVN

-446 NAIKYTN
+446 NAIKYT
-453 EGGIIELSSIILDK
+453 EDGGRIEISSIILDK

-519 LGFGLE
+519 LGYGLE
-525 VTSKVGCGSTFRI
+525 VTSKVGKGSTFRI

>member
-1 MKDLLEKSLVRIF
+1 MKDLLEKSLIRIF

-24 NISIS
+24 NISIV
-29 FGGKIKAQNEFMED
+29 FRGKNKAQNEFMED
-43 SLGFIFYSVKGGDT
+43 SLGFIFYEIKNGD
-57 KILEDFEKAYPRYKL
+57 KNIIKDFEKTYPKYKL
-72 IYFDDDK
+72 VYFDDEK
-79 NILYGS
+79 NILYPS
-85 EKNISLDEIKIR
+85 KDNIDLKDIKIR
-97 DDGKTREIKYGI
+97 DDGKIREIKYGI

-119 GDDNN
+119 GGEDN
-124 LMIKSQNTILDIFDG
+124 LIIKSQNTILDIFDG
-139 KIVSIYLIFYLLIVG
+139 KIISIYLIAYLFIIGL
-154 IIKFEAESF
+154 IKFEADNF
-163 VEKYTKGLNRFDET
+163 VNKYIEGLSRFDDN
-177 YNFNSID
+177 YDFKRID
-184 PSYKEISP
+184 PKYKEISP
-192 YFKNLIESN
+192 YFENLIES
-201 KKLKASEMAQASRF
+201 KRKLKESEMTQASRF

-227 GLVICDENGKIEIM
+227 GLVICDENGRIDIM
-241 NKAAQDY
+241 NRAAQNY
-248 LDKSSD
+248 LDKNTD
-254 TSFIDLIDDKDYK
+254 TSFIDLIDDKDYR
-267 EAIKEIQKTKK
+267 EAIKEIQRTKK
-278 TKAMAYD
+278 TKAMAFD

-293 FVDPIIDSYDM
+293 FVDPIIDNYDM

-312 NSETR
+312 NSDTR

-405 CVDNYRG
+405 CVDNYKKR
-412 KSDGKNIKVIN
+412 SDDKNIKIVN

-446 NAIKYTN
+446 NAIKYT
-453 EGGIIELSSIILDK
+453 EDGGRIEISSIILDK

-519 LGFGLE
+519 LGYGLE
-525 VTSKVGCGSTFRI
+525 VTSKVGKGSTFRI

>member
-1 MKDLLEKSLVRIF
+1 MKDLLEKSLIRIF

-24 NISIS
+24 NISIV
-29 FGGKIKAQNEFMED
+29 FRGKNKAQNEFMED
-43 SLGFIFYSVKGGDT
+43 SLGFIFYEIKNGD
-57 KILEDFEKAYPRYKL
+57 KNIIKDFEKTYPKYKL
-72 IYFDDDK
+72 VYFDDEK
-79 NILYGS
+79 NILYPS
-85 EKNISLDEIKIR
+85 KDNIDLKDIKIR
-97 DDGKTREIKYGI
+97 DDGKIREIKYGI

-119 GDDNN
+119 GGEDN
-124 LMIKSQNTILDIFDG
+124 LIIKSQNTILDIFDG
-139 KIVSIYLIFYLLIVG
+139 KIISIYLIAYLLIPG
-154 IIKFEAESF
+154 LIKFEADNF
-163 VEKYTKGLNRFDET
+163 VNKYIEGLSRFDDN
-177 YNFNSID
+177 YDFKRID
-184 PSYKEISP
+184 PKYKEISP
-192 YFKNLIESN
+192 YFENLIES
-201 KKLKASEMAQASRF
+201 KRKLKESEMTQASRF

-227 GLVICDENGKIEIM
+227 GLVICDENGRIDIM
-241 NKAAQDY
+241 NRAAQNY
-248 LDKSSD
+248 LDKNTD
-254 TSFIDLIDDKDYK
+254 TSFIDLIDDKDYR
-267 EAIKEIQKTKK
+267 EAIKEIQRTKK
-278 TKAMAYD
+278 TKAMAFD

-293 FVDPIIDSYDM
+293 FVDPIIDNYDM

-312 NSETR
+312 NSDTR

-405 CVDNYRG
+405 CVDNYKKR
-412 KSDGKNIKVIN
+412 SDDKNIKIVN

-446 NAIKYTN
+446 NAIKYT
-453 EGGIIELSSIILDK
+453 EDGGRIEISSIILDK

-519 LGFGLE
+519 LGYGLE
-525 VTSKVGCGSTFRI
+525 VTSKVGKGSTFRI

>member
-1 MKDLLEKSLVRIF
+1 MKDLLEKSLIRIF

-24 NISIS
+24 NISIV
-29 FGGKIKAQNEFMED
+29 FRGKNKAQNEFMED
-43 SLGFIFYSVKGGDT
+43 SLSFIFYEINDGNKN
-57 KILEDFEKAYPRYKL
+57 ILKDFEKTYPKYKL
-72 IYFDDDK
+72 VYFNDEK
-79 NILYGS
+79 NILYS
-85 EKNISLDEIKIR
+85 SIDNIDLKDINIR
-97 DDGKTREIKYGI
+97 DDGKIREIKYGI

-119 GDDNN
+119 GGEDN
-124 LMIKSQNTILDIFDG
+124 LIIKSQNTILDIFDG
-139 KIVSIYLIFYLLIVG
+139 KIISIYLIAYLFIIG
-154 IIKFEAESF
+154 IIKFEADNF
-163 VEKYTKGLNRFDET
+163 VNKYIEGLSRFDDN
-177 YNFNSID
+177 YDFKRID
-184 PSYKEISP
+184 PRYKEISP
-192 YFKNLIESN
+192 YFENLVESK

-227 GLVICDENGKIEIM
+227 GLVVCDENGRIEIM
-241 NKAAQDY
+241 NKAAQNY
-248 LDKSSD
+248 LDKNSN
-254 TSFIDLIDDKDYK
+254 TSFIDLIDDEDYK
-267 EAIKEIQKTKK
+267 KAIKEIQKTKK
-278 TKAMAYD
+278 TKALAFD

-423 TVGSFKIRTS
+423 TVGSYKIRTS

>member
-1 MKDLLEKSLVRIF
+1 MKDLLEKSLIRIF

-24 NISIS
+24 NISIV
-29 FGGKIKAQNEFMED
+29 FRGKNKAQNEFMED
-43 SLGFIFYSVKGGDT
+43 SLSFIFYEIKNGN
-57 KILEDFEKAYPRYKL
+57 KNILKDFEKTYPKYKL
-72 IYFDDDK
+72 IYFDDGK
-79 NILYGS
+79 NILYPS
-85 EKNISLDEIKIR
+85 KDKIDLKDINIS
-97 DDGKTREIKYGI
+97 DDGNIREIKYGI

-119 GDDNN
+119 GGEDN
-124 LMIKSQNTILDIFDG
+124 LIIKSQNTILDIFDG
-139 KIVSIYLIFYLLIVG
+139 KIISIYLIAYLFIIGL
-154 IIKFEAESF
+154 IKFEADNF
-163 VEKYTKGLNRFDET
+163 VNKYIEGLSRFDDN
-177 YNFNSID
+177 YDFKRID
-184 PSYKEISP
+184 PRYKEISP
-192 YFKNLIESN
+192 YFENLIES
-201 KKLKASEMAQASRF
+201 KRKLKESEMTQASRF

-227 GLVICDENGKIEIM
+227 GLVICDENGRIDIM
-241 NKAAQDY
+241 NRAAQNY
-248 LDKSSD
+248 LDKNSN
-254 TSFIDLIDDKDYK
+254 TSFIDLIDDKDYR

-278 TKAMAYD
+278 TKAMAFD

-293 FVDPIIDSYDM
+293 FVDPIIDNYDM

-312 NSETR
+312 NSDTR

-405 CVDNYRG
+405 CVDNYKKR
-412 KSDGKNIKVIN
+412 SDDKNIKIVN

-446 NAIKYTN
+446 NAIKYT
-453 EGGIIELSSIILDK
+453 EDGGRIEISSIILDK

-494 ADKARKRDNR
+494 ADKSRKRDSR

-519 LGFGLE
+519 LGYGLE
-525 VTSKVGCGSTFRI
+525 VRSKLGKGSTFRI

>member
-1 MKDLLEKSLVRIF
+1 MKDLLEKSLIRIF

-24 NISIS
+24 NISIV
-29 FGGKIKAQNEFMED
+29 FRGKNKAQNEFMED
-43 SLGFIFYSVKGGDT
+43 SLGFIFYEIKNGD
-57 KILEDFEKAYPRYKL
+57 KNIIKDFEKTYPKYKL
-72 IYFDDDK
+72 IYFDDEK
-79 NILYGS
+79 NILYPS
-85 EKNISLDEIKIR
+85 KDNIDLKDIKIR
-97 DDGKTREIKYGI
+97 DDGKIREIKYGI

-119 GDDNN
+119 GGGDN
-124 LMIKSQNTILDIFDG
+124 LIIKSQNTILDIFDG
-139 KIVSIYLIFYLLIVG
+139 KIISIYLIAYLFIIGL
-154 IIKFEAESF
+154 IKFEADNF
-163 VEKYTKGLNRFDET
+163 VNKYIEGLSRFDDN
-177 YNFNSID
+177 YDFKRID
-184 PSYKEISP
+184 PKYKEISP
-192 YFKNLIESN
+192 YFENLIES
-201 KKLKASEMAQASRF
+201 KRKIKESEMTQASRF

-227 GLVICDENGKIEIM
+227 GLVICDENGRIDIM
-241 NKAAQDY
+241 NRAAQNY
-248 LDKSSD
+248 LDKNTD
-254 TSFIDLIDDKDYK
+254 TSFIDLIDDKDYR
-267 EAIKEIQKTKK
+267 EAIKEIQRTKK
-278 TKAMAYD
+278 TKAMAFD

-293 FVDPIIDSYDM
+293 FVDPIIDNYDM

-312 NSETR
+312 NSDTR

-405 CVDNYRG
+405 CVDNYKKR
-412 KSDGKNIKVIN
+412 SDDKNIKIVN

-446 NAIKYTN
+446 NAIKYT
-453 EGGIIELSSIILDK
+453 EDGGRIEISSIILDK

-519 LGFGLE
+519 LGYRLE
-525 VTSKVGCGSTFRI
+525 VTSKVGKGSTFRI

>member
-1 MKDLLEKSLVRIF
+1 MKDLLEKSLIRIF

-43 SLGFIFYSVKGGDT
+43 SLGFIFYGVKGGDT

-192 YFKNLIESN
+192 YFKNFIESN
-201 KKLKASEMAQASRF
+201 KKLKASELAQAARF
-215 KEIIDITENMEE
+215 KELIDITENMEE
-227 GLVICDENGKIEIM
+227 GLVICDENGKVEIM
-241 NKAAQDY
+241 NKAAQNY
-248 LDKSSD
+248 LDKDPD
-254 TSFIDLIDDKDYK
+254 TSFIDLIDDEDYK
-267 EAIKEIQKTKK
+267 KSIKEIQKTKK
-278 TKAMAYD
+278 TKAMAFD

-351 IAKESDVRNFAEII
+351 IAKESDVREFAEII

-405 CVDNYRG
+405 CINNYKKR
-412 KSDGKNIKVIN
+412 SDDKNIKIVN

-433 ISLFTDLV
+433 ISLFTDLI

-494 ADKARKRDNR
+494 ADKARKRDSK

>member
-1 MKDLLEKSLVRIF
+1 MKDLLEKSLIRIF

-24 NISIS
+24 NISIV
-29 FGGKIKAQNEFMED
+29 FRGKNKAQNEFMED
-43 SLGFIFYSVKGGDT
+43 SLGFIFYEIKNGD
-57 KILEDFEKAYPRYKL
+57 KNIIKDFEKTYPKYKL
-72 IYFDDDK
+72 IYFDDEK
-79 NILYGS
+79 NILYPS
-85 EKNISLDEIKIR
+85 KDNIDLKDIKIR
-97 DDGKTREIKYGI
+97 DDEKIREIKYGI

-119 GDDNN
+119 GRGDN
-124 LMIKSQNTILDIFDG
+124 LIIKSQNTILDIFDG
-139 KIVSIYLIFYLLIVG
+139 KIISIYLIAYLFIIGL
-154 IIKFEAESF
+154 IKFEADNF
-163 VEKYTKGLNRFDET
+163 VNKYIEGLSRFDDN
-177 YNFNSID
+177 YDFKRID
-184 PSYKEISP
+184 PKYKEISP
-192 YFKNLIESN
+192 YFENLIES
-201 KKLKASEMAQASRF
+201 KRKIKESEMTQASRF

-227 GLVICDENGKIEIM
+227 GLVICDENGRIDIM
-241 NKAAQDY
+241 NRAAQNY
-248 LDKSSD
+248 LDKNTD
-254 TSFIDLIDDKDYK
+254 TSFIDLIDDKDYR
-267 EAIKEIQKTKK
+267 EAIKEIQRTKK
-278 TKAMAYD
+278 TKAMAFD

-293 FVDPIIDSYDM
+293 FVDPIIDNYDM

-312 NSETR
+312 NSDTR

-405 CVDNYRG
+405 CVDNYKKR
-412 KSDGKNIKVIN
+412 SDDKNIKIVN
-423 TVGSFKIRTS
+423 TVGSFKIKTS

-446 NAIKYTN
+446 NAIKYT
-453 EGGIIELSSIILDK
+453 EDGGRIEISSIILDK

-519 LGFGLE
+519 LGYGLE
-525 VTSKVGCGSTFRI
+525 VTSKVGKGSTFRI